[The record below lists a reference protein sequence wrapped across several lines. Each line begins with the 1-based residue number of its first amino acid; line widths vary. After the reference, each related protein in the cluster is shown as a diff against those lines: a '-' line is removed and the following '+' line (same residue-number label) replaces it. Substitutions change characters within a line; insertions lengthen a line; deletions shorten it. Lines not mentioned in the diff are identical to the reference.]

1 MSRCICA
8 CICALGLLL
17 PRGAAAQSTP
27 ADPSENARYQWGA
40 LRFTPFLAITEIGV
54 DTNVFNDAEEPQRDT
69 TATFGPGAEYWVR
82 AGRARVSAKSDMQ
95 YNWFRDFASQRSLS
109 TNNDL
114 KIEFPMARLTPF
126 VDGVFDHGRVR
137 PGYEIDTRAFR
148 TDSGGGGGLDIGL
161 TTKTGVRLEA
171 HRRRLKYREDEFFF
185 GNSLQE
191 TLNRRTDS
199 LGLSWRQKLTPL
211 TTFVVLSEFERERFD
226 FESSRDAEGVRVM
239 PGFEFDP
246 FALIGGKVFVGY
258 RSFDT
263 SDPLLPNYTGVVAD
277 VEANYRARSTR
288 FDLRVQRDVD
298 YSAEEIEPYYLL
310 TDVGMKVTQKVT
322 QRWDVVGTASR
333 QWLDYQ
339 RLEGLA
345 LSEVPSH
352 SDHGYR
358 VGGGVGYMLGT
369 SVRVGVDLAYY
380 KRNSPIALRDYDGLR
395 VGGSFTYG
403 LTRQ

>member
-1 MSRCICA
+1 LSRCLAA

-17 PRGAAAQSTP
+17 PRGAAGQTTAT
-27 ADPSENARYQWGA
+27 DPSENARFQYGA

-54 DTNVFNDAEEPQRDT
+54 DTNVFNEALEPRQDT
-69 TATFGPGAEYWVR
+69 TATFGPGTEYWVR
-82 AGRARVSAKSDMQ
+82 AGRVRVSAKSDVQ
-95 YNWFRDFASQRSLS
+95 YNWFREFSNQRSLS

-114 KIEFPMARLTPF
+114 KIELPMTRLTPF

-148 TDSGGGGGLDIGL
+148 TDSGFGGGVDIGL

-211 TTFVVLSEFERERFD
+211 TTFVVLSEYETERFD
-226 FESSRDAEGVRVM
+226 FEEARDASGVRVM

-246 FALIGGKVFVGY
+246 FALIGGKVFVGF

-263 SDPLLPNYTGVVAD
+263 TDPRLPNFSGVVAD
-277 VEANYRARSTR
+277 VEANYRARATR
-288 FDLRVQRDVD
+288 FDVRLKRDVD
-298 YSAEEIEPYYLL
+298 YSAEMLEPYYLL
-310 TDVGMKVTQKVT
+310 TDAGVKVTQKIT
-322 QRWDVVGTASR
+322 YRWDVVGAASR

-339 RLEGLA
+339 RLEGVV
-345 LSEVPSH
+345 LSAAPSH
-352 SDHGYR
+352 SDHSYR
-358 VGGGVGYMLGT
+358 LGGGVGYLLGN
-369 SVRVGVDLAYY
+369 SVRVGVDVAYY
-380 KRNSPIALRDYDGLR
+380 RRNSPLAMREYDGLR

>member
-1 MSRCICA
+1 LFRCIAA
-8 CICALGLLL
+8 CLCALGLLL
-17 PRGAAAQSTP
+17 PKAAAAQTSSS
-27 ADPSENARYQWGA
+27 DPSENARFQYGA

-54 DTNVFNDAEEPQRDT
+54 DTNVFNDAQEPQRDT

-82 AGRARVSAKSDMQ
+82 AGRARISAKSDVQ
-95 YNWFRDFASQRSLS
+95 YNWFRDFANQRSLS

-114 KIEFPMARLTPF
+114 KIEFPMARVTPF

-148 TDSGGGGGLDIGL
+148 TDSGGGGGIDVDI
-161 TTKTGVRLEA
+161 TPKTGVRLET

-199 LGLSWRQKLTPL
+199 VGVSWRQKLTPL
-211 TTFVVLSEFERERFD
+211 TTLVVLSEYEKERFD
-226 FESSRDAEGVRVM
+226 FQSSRDAKGVRVM

-246 FALIGGKVFVGY
+246 FAVIGGKVFVGF

-263 SDPLLPNYTGVVAD
+263 TDPLLPNYSGVVAD
-277 VEANYRARSTR
+277 VEANYRTRSTR
-288 FDLRVQRDVD
+288 FDIRVQRDVD
-298 YSAEEIEPYYLL
+298 YSAEELEPYYLL
-310 TDVGMKVTQKVT
+310 TDAGVKVTQKIT
-322 QRWDVVGTASR
+322 QRWDMVGTVSR

-339 RLEGLA
+339 RIEGLA
-345 LSEVPSH
+345 VSNVPSH
-352 SDHGYR
+352 ADHSYR
-358 VGGGVGYMLGT
+358 VGGGVGYLLGS
-369 SVRVGVDLAYY
+369 SVRVGVDVAYY
-380 KRNSPIALRDYDGLR
+380 QRNSPLAAREYDGLR

>member
-1 MSRCICA
+1 MSRCIAA

-27 ADPSENARYQWGA
+27 ADPSENARFQWGA
-40 LRFTPFLAITEIGV
+40 LRFTPFLAVTEIGV

-82 AGRARVSAKSDMQ
+82 AGRARVSAKSDVQ

-114 KIEFPMARLTPF
+114 KIEFPMTRLTPF

-148 TDSGGGGGLDIGL
+148 TDSGAGGGLDIGL
-161 TTKTGVRLEA
+161 TTKTGVRMEA

-211 TTFVVLSEFERERFD
+211 TTFVVLSEFEKERFD
-226 FESSRDAEGVRVM
+226 FEASRDAEGVRVM

-263 SDPLLPNYTGVVAD
+263 ADPLLPNYTGVVAD

-310 TDVGMKVTQKVT
+310 TDIGMKVTQKVT
-322 QRWDVVGTASR
+322 QRWDVVGAASR

-345 LSEVPSH
+345 LSEAPTH

-395 VGGSFTYG
+395 MGGSFTYG

>member
-1 MSRCICA
+1 
-8 CICALGLLL
+8 
-17 PRGAAAQSTP
+17 
-27 ADPSENARYQWGA
+27 

-54 DTNVFNDAEEPQRDT
+54 DTNVFNDAQEPQRDT

-82 AGRARVSAKSDMQ
+82 AGRARISAKSDVQ
-95 YNWFRDFASQRSLS
+95 YNWFRDFANQRSLS

-114 KIEFPMARLTPF
+114 KIEFPMARVTPF

-148 TDSGGGGGLDIGL
+148 TDSGGGGGIDVDI
-161 TTKTGVRLEA
+161 TPKTGVRLET

-199 LGLSWRQKLTPL
+199 VGVSWRQKLTPL
-211 TTFVVLSEFERERFD
+211 TTLVVLSEYEKERFD
-226 FESSRDAEGVRVM
+226 FQSSRDAKGVRVM

-246 FALIGGKVFVGY
+246 FAVIGGKVFVGF

-263 SDPLLPNYTGVVAD
+263 TDPLLPNYSGVVAD
-277 VEANYRARSTR
+277 VEANYRTRSTR
-288 FDLRVQRDVD
+288 FDIRVQRDVD
-298 YSAEEIEPYYLL
+298 YSAEELEPYYLL
-310 TDVGMKVTQKVT
+310 TDAGVKVTQKIT
-322 QRWDVVGTASR
+322 QRWDMVGTASR

-339 RLEGLA
+339 RIEGLA
-345 LSEVPSH
+345 VSNVPSH
-352 SDHGYR
+352 ADHSYR
-358 VGGGVGYMLGT
+358 MGGGVGYLLGS
-369 SVRVGVDLAYY
+369 SVRVGVDVAYY
-380 KRNSPIALRDYDGLR
+380 QRNSPLAAREYDGLR